1 MVSISDKLK
10 AGIITMLKPLAL
22 LLCAAAAVSAQP
34 SSGWMDLFDGKS
46 MNGWTPAE
54 SQSTWKV
61 VNGLLTSGGPRSHLF
76 YSGPVL
82 NADFRNFELEV
93 EAKATHGTNSG
104 VYFHTQYQAKDFP
117 EHGFEVQICNT
128 CTGEAGYIEHKK
140 TGSLYA
146 VRNVYKQLVNDD
158 EWFKMNVLVQG
169 KRVQVR
175 LNGTLIVDYIEPA
188 VPVLGDE
195 HRQRVLSHGTFAL
208 QGHDPTTGVAFRSIR
223 VRPLSDDAPKVELP
237 VPDAL
242 YGELI
247 RLGSE
252 NYPVVDYHVHLKGGW
267 TIEQA
272 LEKSRRDGIFYGI
285 AINGG
290 KGFPVTTDEQL
301 LAALAP
307 LKGQPVFLAFQ
318 GEGREWVST
327 FSPKVLAQF
336 DYVFT
341 DAMTFTT
348 DDGKRMRTWIPEEV
362 GEIKD
367 HEAFMETIVDR
378 IVKVVST
385 EPIDIYVNPTFLP
398 DVMVKEYDQLW
409 TPQRMQRVIDAVKSA
424 GVAVEINNRYKIPSL
439 AFIKLA
445 KQSGVQ
451 FTCGTNNAGLDMGRD
466 EYCVEMIRAAGLRWQ
481 DMWLPRPEGQK
492 AVQRKAH

>member
-1 MVSISDKLK
+1 MIR
-10 AGIITMLKPLAL
+10 PLAL
-22 LLCAAAAVSAQP
+22 ILCLSAALSAQP
-34 SSGWMDLFDGKS
+34 ASDWKNLFDGKS
-46 MNGWTPAE
+46 LNGWTPAE
-54 SQSTWKV
+54 SKTTWKIV
-61 VNGLLTSGGPRSHLF
+61 DGLLTAGGPRSHLF

-82 NADFRNFELEV
+82 NSGFRNFELEV

-104 VYFHTQYQAKDFP
+104 VYFHTQFQDKAWP

-128 CTGEAGYIEHKK
+128 CTGEAGYTERKK

-146 VRNVYKQLVNDD
+146 VRNIYKQLVQDD
-158 EWFKMNVLVQG
+158 QWFKLNVLVQG
-169 KRVQVR
+169 KRVQIRVD
-175 LNGTLIVDYIEPA
+175 GTLIVDYIEPA
-188 VPVLGDE
+188 TPVLGDE
-195 HRQRVLSHGTFAL
+195 HRLRVLSHGTFAL

-237 VPDAL
+237 VPDKTF
-242 YGELI
+242 GELI

-252 NYPVVDYHVHLKGGW
+252 NYPIVDYHVHLKGGW
-267 TIEQA
+267 TVEQA

-290 KGFPVTTDEQL
+290 KGFPVTSDEQL
-301 LAALAP
+301 LAALAL
-307 LKGQPVFLAFQ
+307 LKGKPVFLAFQ

-398 DVMVKEYDQLW
+398 DVMAKEYDQLW

-424 GVAVEINNRYKIPSL
+424 GVAIEINNRYKIPSL

-445 KQSGVQ
+445 KQAGVQ
-451 FTCGTNNAGLDMGRD
+451 FACGTNNAGLDMGRD
-466 EYCVEMIRAAGLRWQ
+466 EYCIEMIRGAGLRWK
-481 DMWLPRPEGQK
+481 DMWVPSPEGQK
-492 AVQRKAH
+492 AVQRKAR

>member
-1 MVSISDKLK
+1 MN
-10 AGIITMLKPLAL
+10 
-22 LLCAAAAVSAQP
+22 
-34 SSGWMDLFDGKS
+34 LFDGRS
-46 MNGWTPAE
+46 LNGWTPAE
-54 SQSTWKV
+54 SKTTWKV
-61 VNGLLTSGGPRSHLF
+61 AGGLLVSGGPRSHLF
-76 YSGPVL
+76 YTGPVL
-82 NADFRNFELEV
+82 NSDFRNFELEV
-93 EAKATHGTNSG
+93 EAKAAHGTNSG
-104 VYFHTQYQAKDFP
+104 VYFHTQYENTAWPQR
-117 EHGFEVQICNT
+117 GFEVQICNT
-128 CTGEAGYIEHKK
+128 CTGEAGYVERKK

-158 EWFKMNVLVQG
+158 EWFTMNIRVEG

-188 VPVLGDE
+188 PPAPPAGHAE
-195 HRQRVLSHGTFAL
+195 RVLSHGTFAL
-208 QGHDPTTGVAFRSIR
+208 QGHDETTRVAFRSIR
-223 VRPLSDDAPKVELP
+223 VRPLPDQAPAVETP
-237 VPDAL
+237 VPDATFK
-242 YGELI
+242 ELI
-247 RLGSE
+247 RLGAE
-252 NYPVVDYHVHLKGGW
+252 NFPVVDYHVHLKGGW
-267 TIEQA
+267 TIAQA

-318 GEGREWVST
+318 GEGREWVNT
-327 FSPKVLAQF
+327 FSPQVLAQF

-367 HEAFMETIVDR
+367 HQAFMDTIVDR
-378 IVKVVST
+378 IVKVVSN
-385 EPIDIYVNPTFLP
+385 EPIDIYVNPTYVP
-398 DVMVKEYDQLW
+398 DVMASEYDQLW
-409 TPQRMQRVIDAVKSA
+409 TPQRMQRVIDAIKA
-424 GVAVEINNRYKIPSL
+424 HGVAVEINNRYKIPHL

-445 KQSGVQ
+445 KQAGVP

-466 EYCVEMIRAAGLRWQ
+466 EYCIEMIRAAGLTWK
-481 DMWLPRPEGQK
+481 DMWVPRPDGQK
-492 AVQRKAH
+492 AVQRKMK

>member
-1 MVSISDKLK
+1 
-10 AGIITMLKPLAL
+10 MLKPLVLAL
-22 LLCAAAAVSAQP
+22 CVAAALSAQP
-34 SSGWMDLFDGKS
+34 APEWKTLFDGKS
-46 MNGWTPAE
+46 LNGWTPAE
-54 SQSTWKV
+54 SKSTWKV
-61 VNGLLTSGGPRSHLF
+61 TGGLLTSGGPRSHLF
-76 YSGPVL
+76 YTGPVL
-82 NADFRNFELEV
+82 NADFKDFELEV

-104 VYFHTQYQAKDFP
+104 VYFHTQFQPRGWP
-117 EHGFEVQICNT
+117 ERGFEVQICNT
-128 CTGEAGYIEHKK
+128 CTGEGGYIERKK

-146 VRNVYKQLVNDD
+146 VRNVYKQFVNDD

-175 LNGTLIVDYIEPA
+175 LNGTLIVDYVEPA

-223 VRPLSDDAPKVELP
+223 VRALTGEAPKVELP
-237 VPDAL
+237 VADAT

-247 RLGSE
+247 KLGSD
-252 NYPVVDYHVHLKGGW
+252 NVPVVDYHVHLKGGW

-290 KGFPVTTDEQL
+290 KGFPVTNDEQL

-307 LKGQPVFLAFQ
+307 LKNQPIFLAFQ

-348 DDGKRMRTWIPEEV
+348 DDGRRMRTWIPEEV

-367 HEAFMETIVDR
+367 HEAFMETVVDR
-378 IVKVVST
+378 IVKVVT
-385 EPIDIYVNPTFLP
+385 NEPIDIYVNPTFLP
-398 DVMVKEYDQLW
+398 DVMSKEYDKLW
-409 TPQRMQRVIDAVKSA
+409 TPARMQRVIDAVKA
-424 GVAVEINNRYKIPSL
+424 ADVAVEINNRYRIPSL
-439 AFIKLA
+439 EFVKRA
-445 KQSGVQ
+445 KQAGVK

-466 EYCVEMIRAAGLRWQ
+466 EYCIEIIRGAGLTWK
-481 DMWLPRPEGQK
+481 DMWVPRPDGQK
-492 AVQRKAH
+492 AVQRRMH